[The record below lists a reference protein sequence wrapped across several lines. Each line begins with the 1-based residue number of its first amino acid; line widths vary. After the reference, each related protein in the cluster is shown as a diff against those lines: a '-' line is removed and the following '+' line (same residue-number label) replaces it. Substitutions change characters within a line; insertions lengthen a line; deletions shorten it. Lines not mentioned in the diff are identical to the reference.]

1 MIEIQSEVR
10 GDQTLI
16 AHFRALP
23 ERLRDELRKAIY
35 DDLIK
40 LQRYIVTQKLSG
52 QSLGRRHG
60 TLAASITPGPIL
72 EDANAIVGTLGA
84 NTPYARILEY
94 GGTIRHPGGTA
105 YLVGKDG
112 ARFISNEAA
121 ARLGGN
127 LPRTRAHDIRVPAHP
142 YMRSGLADMR
152 QTILD
157 DLQAAARRA
166 TGGTP

>member
-10 GDQTLI
+10 GDQALV

-23 ERLRDELRKAIY
+23 ERLRDELRKAIF

-52 QSLGRRHG
+52 QALGRRHG

-105 YLVGKDG
+105 YLVDRNG
-112 ARFISNEAA
+112 AHFISNRAA
-121 ARLGGN
+121 ERLGN
-127 LPRTRAHDIRVPAHP
+127 VPRTRPHDIPVPAHP

-157 DLQAAARRA
+157 DLQRAARRA
-166 TGGTP
+166 AGGTP